1 MNRSLKSA
9 STSIPSDLNRLHD
22 QAHAEALALRAQAMD
37 DFWRGADALLAGAAG
52 RVERSAR
59 RFGHA
64 WRRHRQAGVG
74 TVGTPAACGGTRQG

>member
-37 DFWRGADALLAGAAG
+37 DFWRGADALLASAAG
-52 RVERSAR
+52 QVGRSAR

-64 WRRHRQAGVG
+64 WRRHRQAAP
-74 TVGTPAACGGTRQG
+74 PAGAPAPCGGAARG